1 MVNMSGWGEAFK
13 SANIASNAKQL
24 MNHVNKIGGALK
36 TKRRKSRQ
44 SRRRK
49 SRRL

>member
-24 MNHVNKIGGALK
+24 MNHVNKVGGALK
-36 TKRRKSRQ
+36 TKRRKSR
-44 SRRRK
+44 RRK